1 MDEKGGTQYG
11 EDGTQ
16 SGGARTQN
24 KEEKVKTHHKCAAHA
39 ENTHKG

>member
-1 MDEKGGTQYG
+1 MDEKGGTQYS
-11 EDGTQ
+11 EDATQ

-24 KEEKVKTHHKCAAHA
+24 KEEKVKTHHKCAAHT